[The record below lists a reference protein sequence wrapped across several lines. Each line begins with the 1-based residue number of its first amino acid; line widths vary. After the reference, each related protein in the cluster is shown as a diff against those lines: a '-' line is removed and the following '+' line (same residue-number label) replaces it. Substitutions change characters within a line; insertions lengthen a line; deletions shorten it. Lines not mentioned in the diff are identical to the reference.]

1 MTTPFA
7 ALQQIWSAGGCDPAA
22 LAHVTLTGADPL
34 LPTDVKIGTAAT
46 AAVATFPLNGVTS
59 P

>member
-7 ALQQIWSAGGCDPAA
+7 ALQQIWTAGGCDAGA
-22 LAHVTLTGADPL
+22 LGRVTLTGTDPM

-46 AAVATFPLNGVTS
+46 AVIAATALAAAEL
-59 P
+59 